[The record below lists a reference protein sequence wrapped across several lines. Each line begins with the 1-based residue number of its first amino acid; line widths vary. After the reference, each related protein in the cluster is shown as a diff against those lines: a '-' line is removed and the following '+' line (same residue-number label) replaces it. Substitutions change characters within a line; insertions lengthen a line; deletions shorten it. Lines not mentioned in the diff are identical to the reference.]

1 MALVAGFAS
10 KMQPK
15 MKLEHLGSM
24 VGTAKVATEGETE
37 GLVGEFFF
45 STYFNFVY
53 KNLNLFI
60 HLFVNTHTSS
70 CSIFL

>member
-24 VGTAKVATEGETE
+24 VGTAKVATEGKTE

-45 STYFNFVY
+45 STDFNFVRIY
-53 KNLNLFI
+53 
-60 HLFVNTHTSS
+60 VNVCIRGLGTVNWIILLSVT
-70 CSIFL
+70 

>member
-45 STYFNFVY
+45 STYFSFVY
-53 KNLNLFI
+53 NR
-60 HLFVNTHTSS
+60 HL
-70 CSIFL
+70 